1 MNKDNLIGCVFNDR
15 SVLFKYIGKGI
26 VYYINKK
33 KNILVPKA
41 FDKKN
46 IITEIKQKYEI
57 LNNFE
62 KYLNTVDKDK
72 KNNANSNPN
81 ISNAVYIKKIIKS
94 DKAIMMKFS
103 NKMIQITFKDDTKLI
118 IDNEK
123 TQQVYFFDKNGKK
136 HHYSI
141 HLVNKSTNKRF
152 INRYEHY
159 KKIFFEKMDERFKKM
174 QQQREL
180 ENEANPNFNQ
190 EEENEEIEQQEEFPK
205 RPKSQELNKTT

>member
-1 MNKDNLIGCVFNDR
+1 M
-15 SVLFKYIGKGI
+15 GKGI

-33 KNILVPKA
+33 KNILAPKA

-57 LNNFE
+57 LTNFE
-62 KYLNTVDKDK
+62 KYLNTLDKDKEKDK
-72 KNNANSNPN
+72 KNNTNINPSV
-81 ISNAVYIKKIIKS
+81 SNAIYIKKIIKS
-94 DKAIMMKFS
+94 DKAILMKLS
-103 NKMIQITFKDDTKLI
+103 NKMIQLTFKDDTKLI

-190 EEENEEIEQQEEFPK
+190 EEENEEGEQQEEFPK